1 MEPKYPFRPFIG
13 PGTTTITGNPN
24 NPFGG
29 RVTDQNTNMVSPEE
43 SPEQTIVR
51 LAESG
56 LAVDQIA
63 ELTGLPNDQVAMV
76 LQPYSPGFKQSLMPQ
91 PKPQGIGTDLGFSE
105 VNTTQDLENFVDS
118 GKTVTDLVRKT
129 VVPDL
134 SPGAGLTEGA
144 ILLNMEDMG
153 VDLSEEEAEALD
165 AENDPTKKAIMA
177 STAGAIGRGAD
188 DEDTVGTFTAMTDIN
203 STVDPEDRIQIYKDA
218 AASFYN
224 VDDIKELISKPDEG
238 LPFLIAGAALI
249 QSGEK
254 GESWAT
260 ALSGALSQ
268 YSLTKKKGQRD
279 YDEKIAGIDIQK
291 QQGINQFAMNMYM
304 ADIKD
309 QRALSKA
316 LLTADR
322 SPYKVGESPNPEYLT
337 DSEVAFR
344 SRAGEAILP
353 WRAEDG
359 ATKEYTLFKDE
370 NLDGQP
376 DNSAPAVTKILSAA
390 GAQNAQKE
398 GFIVRDGNL
407 TKNKKMYMVDG
418 KSKMF
423 SSEELDSFLTEN
435 PNAKP
440 MAIGTASV
448 KSVIEKSTGQPT
460 FVSAQ
465 ELMTARGRE
474 LYTPINANENMV
486 VFGPNGEPV
495 LVKGDGGLL
504 TKTQQGKEK
513 LRITGMLRDND
524 IARNNV
530 IRTRQSILD
539 IYNEADRKG
548 APLTFGTAGALTGLG
563 KRVID
568 EVDQMKTIFTDPK
581 AGYSLYTDKNGNG
594 QRDPGEDAQTF
605 DTYSKQFDEKIA
617 NSNLGKFLLSSGLS
631 RKRVNSLV
639 LTLALQSAATDN
651 QKSRD
656 ISDKDM
662 DRYLTRAG
670 AYATSQTEFLTL
682 IDDLTLS
689 VMQKHESVLDGELK
703 YAAKYPDAD
712 GTYVSMIDSLFPNIV
727 QEDSN
732 SRPFR
737 DAQYTVS
744 ELKEQLKGTTDD
756 YRNRNYTDPQIDS
769 SAETVLPGGNE
780 VSGVGKQNVHEI
792 YMSYKMAG
800 DSNQQNAYLAQLRKE
815 LGQSSAEYQTIKKYI
830 ESQLNK

>member
-1 MEPKYPFRPFIG
+1 MESKYPFRPYVG
-13 PGTTTITGNPN
+13 PGTTTITGDPN

-29 RVTDQNTNMVSPEE
+29 TITDQNTNMVMADE
-43 SPEQTIVR
+43 SPEQTIMR
-51 LAESG
+51 LARSG
-56 LAVDQIA
+56 LAIDQISQ
-63 ELTGLPNDQVAMV
+63 LTGIPEEQVAMQV
-76 LQPYSPGFKQSLMPQ
+76 SVMQGQRPSAPPPQ
-91 PKPQGIGTDLGFSE
+91 PQGIGIESILQNNDSQELS
-105 VNTTQDLENFVDS
+105 DYVDEGGS
-118 GKTVTDLVRKT
+118 MSDLVQST
-129 VVPDL
+129 IDPNLD
-134 SPGAGLTEGA
+134 PGAFLTEGS
-144 ILLNMEDMG
+144 IILNMEDMYL
-153 VDLSEEEAEALD
+153 DLDEEEAEALD
-165 AENDPTKKAIMA
+165 AENDPNKKIIMA
-177 STAGAIGRGAD
+177 SAAGAGARGAD
-188 DEDTVGTFTAMTDIN
+188 DSEALETFGAMTDIN
-203 STVDPEDRIQIYKDA
+203 GSVDPQDRIQVYKDA

-224 VDDIKELISKPDEG
+224 VDDIKNLITKPDEG

-254 GESWAT
+254 GESWGT
-260 ALSGALSQ
+260 ALSSALSK
-268 YSLTKKKGQRD
+268 YALSKKKGDRD
-279 YDEKIAGIDIQK
+279 YQKTLDSVDIQR
-291 QQGINQFAMNMYM
+291 QQGINNFAMQLYM

-309 QRALSKA
+309 QKALSKA
-316 LLTADR
+316 LITADR

-344 SRAGEAILP
+344 SREGEAILP

-376 DNSAPAVTKILSAA
+376 DNNAPAVTKILTAV
-390 GAQNAQKE
+390 GAENAQSE
-398 GFIVRDGNL
+398 GFIVREGNL

-423 SSEELDSFLTEN
+423 SSEELDAFLTEN
-435 PNAKP
+435 PTAKP
-440 MAIGTASV
+440 MAIGTASI
-448 KSVIEKSTGQPT
+448 KSVIEKATGQPT

-465 ELMTARGRE
+465 ELMTPRGRE

-486 VFGPNGEPV
+486 VFGPDGNPV

-524 IARNNV
+524 ISRNNV

-539 IYNEADRKG
+539 IYNEAERRG
-548 APLTFGTAGALTGLG
+548 TPLTFGTAGALTGLG

-581 AGYSLYTDKNGNG
+581 GGYSLYTDKNGNG
-594 QRDPGEDAQTF
+594 VRDPGEDAQTF
-605 DTYSKQFDEKIA
+605 ETYSKQFDDKIA

-670 AYATSQTEFLTL
+670 AYATSESEFLTL

-689 VMQKHESVLDGELK
+689 VMQKHEAVLDGELK

-712 GTYVSMIDSLFPNIV
+712 GEYVSMIDSLFPNIV
-727 QEDSN
+727 EEDNN

-737 DAQYTVS
+737 DAPYTVS
-744 ELKEQLKGTTDD
+744 ELKEQLRGTTDD
-756 YRNRNYTDPQIDS
+756 YRNRNYVDPQIDS
-769 SAETVLPGGNE
+769 GAETVLPGGDE
-780 VSGVGKQNVHEI
+780 ASGVGKQNVHEI

-800 DSNQQNAYLAQLRKE
+800 DTNEQNAYLAQLRKE

>member
-1 MEPKYPFRPFIG
+1 MEPKYPFRPYVG
-13 PGTTTITGNPN
+13 PGVTTVTGDPN

-29 RVTDQNTNMVSPEE
+29 TVTDQNTNMVMPDE
-43 SPEQTIVR
+43 SPEQTIMR
-51 LAESG
+51 LARSG

-63 ELTGLPNDQVAMV
+63 QLTGLPQDQIAMQV
-76 LQPYSPGFKQSLMPQ
+76 SVMRGQRPSTPPQ
-91 PKPQGIGTDLGFSE
+91 QPQGIGIQSLMEDNESQELSDYIEDGGSM
-105 VNTTQDLENFVDS
+105 S
-118 GKTVTDLVRKT
+118 DLVQST
-129 VVPDL
+129 VEPNLD
-134 SPGAGLTEGA
+134 PGAFLTEGA
-144 ILLNMEDMG
+144 IALNLEDMNL
-153 VDLSEEEAEALD
+153 DLSEEEAEALD
-165 AENDPTKKAIMA
+165 AENDPTKKVIMA
-177 STAGAIGRGAD
+177 SAAGAGARGE
-188 DEDTVGTFTAMTDIN
+188 EDSEALETFGAMTDIN
-203 STVDPEDRIQIYKDA
+203 TSLDPQERLQVYKDA
-218 AASFYN
+218 AAEFYN
-224 VDDIKELISKPDEG
+224 VDDIKKLITKPDEG

-254 GESWAT
+254 GESWGT
-260 ALSGALSQ
+260 ALSSALSK
-268 YSLTKKKGQRD
+268 YALSKKKGDRD
-279 YDEKIAGIDIQK
+279 YQKTLDSVDIQR
-291 QQGINQFAMNMYM
+291 QQGINNFAMQLYM
-304 ADIKD
+304 ADIKE
-309 QRALSKA
+309 QKALSRALI
-316 LLTADR
+316 TADR

-337 DSEVAFR
+337 DSEAAIR
-344 SRAGEAILP
+344 SKDGEAILP

-376 DNSAPAVTKILSAA
+376 DNNAPAVTKILSAA
-390 GAQNAQKE
+390 GAQNAQSE

-423 SSEELDSFLTEN
+423 SSEELDAFLTEN

-448 KSVIEKSTGQPT
+448 KSVIEKATGQPT

-465 ELMTARGRE
+465 ELMTPRGRE

-486 VFGPNGEPV
+486 VFGPDGNPV
-495 LVKGDGGLL
+495 LVKGDGSLL
-504 TKTQQGKEK
+504 TQTQKGKEK

-524 IARNNV
+524 ISRNNV

-539 IYNEADRKG
+539 IYNEADRTG
-548 APLTFGTAGALTGLG
+548 APITFGTAGALTGLG
-563 KRVID
+563 KRFID
-568 EVDQMKTIFTDPK
+568 EVDQIKTIFTDPK

-594 QRDPGEDAQTF
+594 VRDPGEDAQNF
-605 DTYSKQFDEKIA
+605 ETYSKQFDEKIA

-631 RKRVNSLV
+631 RKRTNSLV

-670 AYATSQTEFLTL
+670 AYATSEKEFLTL

-689 VMQKHESVLDGELK
+689 VMQKHESVVDGELK
-703 YAAKYPDAD
+703 HAAKYPGAD
-712 GTYVSMIDSLFPNIV
+712 GQPVSMIDSLFPNLIE
-727 QEDSN
+727 EDDN

-737 DAQYTVS
+737 DAPYTIS
-744 ELKEQLKGTTDD
+744 ELKEQLKGTTGD
-756 YRNRNYTDPQIDS
+756 YRNRNYIDPQVDS
-769 SAETVLPGGNE
+769 GAETVLPGGDE
-780 VSGVGKQNVHEI
+780 VSGVGKQSIHEI

-800 DSNQQNAYLAQLRKE
+800 DTNQQNAYLAQLRKE
-815 LGQSSAEYQTIKKYI
+815 LGQSSAEYQSIKKYI

>member
-1 MEPKYPFRPFIG
+1 MESKYPFRPYVG
-13 PGTTTITGNPN
+13 PGTTTITGDPN

-29 RVTDQNTNMVSPEE
+29 TITDQNTNMVMADE
-43 SPEQTIVR
+43 SPEQTIMR
-51 LAESG
+51 LARSG
-56 LAVDQIA
+56 LAIDQISQ
-63 ELTGLPNDQVAMV
+63 LTGIPEEQVAMQV
-76 LQPYSPGFKQSLMPQ
+76 SVMQGQRPSAPPPQ
-91 PKPQGIGTDLGFSE
+91 PQGIGIESILQNNDSQELS
-105 VNTTQDLENFVDS
+105 DYVDEGGS
-118 GKTVTDLVRKT
+118 VSDLVQST
-129 VVPDL
+129 IDPNLD
-134 SPGAGLTEGA
+134 PGAFLTEGS
-144 ILLNMEDMG
+144 IILNMEDMYL
-153 VDLSEEEAEALD
+153 DLDEEEAEALD
-165 AENDPTKKAIMA
+165 AENDPNKKIIMA
-177 STAGAIGRGAD
+177 SAAGAGARGAD
-188 DEDTVGTFTAMTDIN
+188 DSEALETFGAMTDIN
-203 STVDPEDRIQIYKDA
+203 SSVDPQDRIQVYKDA

-224 VDDIKELISKPDEG
+224 VDDIKNLITKPDEG

-254 GESWAT
+254 GESWGT
-260 ALSGALSQ
+260 ALSSALSK
-268 YSLTKKKGQRD
+268 YALSKKKGDRD
-279 YDEKIAGIDIQK
+279 YQKTLDSVDIQR
-291 QQGINQFAMNMYM
+291 QQGINNFAMQLYM

-316 LLTADR
+316 LMTAKR
-322 SPYKVGESPNPEYLT
+322 SPYKVEESPNPEYLT

-344 SRAGEAILP
+344 SREGEAILP

-376 DNSAPAVTKILSAA
+376 DNNAPAVTKILTAV
-390 GAQNAQKE
+390 GAQNAQSE
-398 GFIVRDGNL
+398 GFIVREGNL

-423 SSEELDSFLTEN
+423 SSEELDAFLTEN
-435 PNAKP
+435 PTAKP
-440 MAIGTASV
+440 MAIGTASI
-448 KSVIEKSTGQPT
+448 KSVIRKSDGQPT

-465 ELMTARGRE
+465 ELMTPRGRE

-486 VFGPNGEPV
+486 VFGPDGNPV

-524 IARNNV
+524 ISRNNV

-539 IYNEADRKG
+539 IYNEAERRG

-594 QRDPGEDAQTF
+594 VRDPGEEAQSF
-605 DTYSKQFDEKIA
+605 ETYSKQFDEKIA

-689 VMQKHESVLDGELK
+689 VMQKHEAVLDGELK

-712 GTYVSMIDSLFPNIV
+712 GEYVSMIDSLFPNIV
-727 QEDSN
+727 EEDNN

-737 DAQYTVS
+737 DAPYTIS

-756 YRNRNYTDPQIDS
+756 YRNRNYVDPQIDS
-769 SAETVLPGGNE
+769 GAETVLPGGDE
-780 VSGVGKQNVHEI
+780 ASGVGKQNVHEI

-800 DSNQQNAYLAQLRKE
+800 DTNEQNAYLAQLRKE

>member
-1 MEPKYPFRPFIG
+1 MESKYPFRPYVG
-13 PGTTTITGNPN
+13 PGTTTITGDPN

-29 RVTDQNTNMVSPEE
+29 TITDQNTNMVMADE
-43 SPEQTIVR
+43 SPEQTIMR
-51 LAESG
+51 LARSG
-56 LAVDQIA
+56 LAIDQISQ
-63 ELTGLPNDQVAMV
+63 LTGIPEEQVAMQV
-76 LQPYSPGFKQSLMPQ
+76 SVMQGQRPSAPPPQ
-91 PKPQGIGTDLGFSE
+91 PQGIGIESILQNNDSQELS
-105 VNTTQDLENFVDS
+105 DYVDEGGS
-118 GKTVTDLVRKT
+118 MSDLVQST
-129 VVPDL
+129 IDPNLD
-134 SPGAGLTEGA
+134 PGAFLTEGS
-144 ILLNMEDMG
+144 IISNMEDMYL
-153 VDLSEEEAEALD
+153 DLDEEEAEALD
-165 AENDPTKKAIMA
+165 AENDPNKKIIMA
-177 STAGAIGRGAD
+177 SAAGAGARGAD
-188 DEDTVGTFTAMTDIN
+188 DSEALETFGAMADIN
-203 STVDPEDRIQIYKDA
+203 GSVDPQDRIQVYKDA

-224 VDDIKELISKPDEG
+224 VDDIKKLITKPDEG

-254 GESWAT
+254 GESWGT
-260 ALSGALSQ
+260 ALSSALSK
-268 YSLTKKKGQRD
+268 YALSKKKGDRD
-279 YDEKIAGIDIQK
+279 YQKTLDSVDIQR
-291 QQGINQFAMNMYM
+291 QQGINNFAMQLYM

-309 QRALSKA
+309 QKALSKA
-316 LLTADR
+316 LITADR

-344 SRAGEAILP
+344 SREGEAILP

-376 DNSAPAVTKILSAA
+376 DNNAPAVTKILTAV
-390 GAQNAQKE
+390 GAENAQSE
-398 GFIVRDGNL
+398 GFIVREGNL

-423 SSEELDSFLTEN
+423 SSEELDAFLTEN
-435 PNAKP
+435 PTAKP
-440 MAIGTASV
+440 MAIGTASI
-448 KSVIEKSTGQPT
+448 KSVIEKATGQPT

-465 ELMTARGRE
+465 ELMTPRGRE

-486 VFGPNGEPV
+486 VFGPDGNPV

-605 DTYSKQFDEKIA
+605 ETYSKQFDEKIA

-631 RKRVNSLV
+631 RKRANSLV

-744 ELKEQLKGTTDD
+744 ELKEQLKGTTGD
-756 YRNRNYTDPQIDS
+756 YRNRNYIDPQVDS
-769 SAETVLPGGNE
+769 GAETVLPGGNE

-800 DSNQQNAYLAQLRKE
+800 DSNEQNAYLAQLRKE

>member
-1 MEPKYPFRPFIG
+1 MEPKYPFRPYVG
-13 PGTTTITGNPN
+13 PGVTTITGDPN

-29 RVTDQNTNMVSPEE
+29 TITDQNTNMVMPDE
-43 SPEQTIVR
+43 SPEQTIMR
-51 LAESG
+51 LARSG

-63 ELTGLPNDQVAMV
+63 QLTGLPQDQIAMQVSVMQGQRPTVA
-76 LQPYSPGFKQSLMPQ
+76 KQ
-91 PKPQGIGTDLGFSE
+91 PQGIGIQSLMEDNESQELSDYVEDGGSM
-105 VNTTQDLENFVDS
+105 S
-118 GKTVTDLVRKT
+118 DLVQST
-129 VVPDL
+129 IDPNLD
-134 SPGAGLTEGA
+134 PGAFLTEGA
-144 ILLNMEDMG
+144 IALNLEDMNL
-153 VDLSEEEAEALD
+153 DLSDEEAEALD
-165 AENDPTKKAIMA
+165 AENDPTKKVIMA
-177 STAGAIGRGAD
+177 SAAGAGARGE
-188 DEDTVGTFTAMTDIN
+188 EDSEALETFGAMADIN
-203 STVDPEDRIQIYKDA
+203 TTLDPQERIQVYKDA
-218 AASFYN
+218 AAEFYN
-224 VDDIKELISKPDEG
+224 VDDIKKLITKPDEG

-254 GESWAT
+254 GESWGT
-260 ALSGALSQ
+260 ALSTALSK
-268 YSLTKKKGQRD
+268 YTISKRKGDRD
-279 YDEKIAGIDIQK
+279 YQKTLDSVDIQR
-291 QQGINQFAMNMYM
+291 QQGINQFAMQLYL
-304 ADIKD
+304 ADVKD

-316 LLTADR
+316 LLTAKR

-337 DSEVAFR
+337 DSEVSFR
-344 SRAGEAILP
+344 TQNGEAILP

-376 DNSAPAVTKILSAA
+376 DNNAPAITKILTAA
-390 GAQNAQKE
+390 GAQNAQSE

-423 SSEELDSFLTEN
+423 SSEELDAFLTEY

-448 KSVIEKSTGQPT
+448 KSVIEKATGQPT

-465 ELMTARGRE
+465 ELMTSRGRE

-524 IARNNV
+524 ISRNNV

-539 IYNEADRKG
+539 IYNEADRTG
-548 APLTFGTAGALTGLG
+548 APITFGTAGALTGLG

-581 AGYSLYTDKNGNG
+581 AGYSLYTDTNGNG
-594 QRDPGEDAQTF
+594 VRDPGEEAQSF
-605 DTYSKQFDEKIA
+605 ETYSKQFDEKIA

-639 LTLALQSAATDN
+639 LTLALQSADSDN

-662 DRYLTRAG
+662 ERFLQRAG
-670 AYATSQTEFLTL
+670 AFATSEKEFLTL

-689 VMQKHESVLDGELK
+689 VMQKHEAVLDGELK

-712 GTYVSMIDSLFPNIV
+712 GKYVSMIDSLFPNIIE
-727 QEDSN
+727 EDNN

-737 DAQYTVS
+737 DAPYTIS
-744 ELKEQLKGTTDD
+744 ELKEQLSGTTGD
-756 YRNRNYTDPQIDS
+756 YRNRNYIDPQVDRG
-769 SAETVLPGGNE
+769 AETVLPGGDE
-780 VSGVGKQNVHEI
+780 VSGVGKQSIHEI

-800 DSNQQNAYLAQLRKE
+800 DTNQQNAYLAQLRKE
-815 LGQSSAEYQTIKKYI
+815 LGQSSAEYQSIKKYI

>member
-1 MEPKYPFRPFIG
+1 MESKYPFRPYVG
-13 PGTTTITGNPN
+13 PGTTTITGDPN

-29 RVTDQNTNMVSPEE
+29 TITDQNTNMVMADE
-43 SPEQTIVR
+43 SPEQTIMR
-51 LAESG
+51 LARSG
-56 LAVDQIA
+56 LAIDQISQ
-63 ELTGLPNDQVAMV
+63 LTGIPEEQVAMQV
-76 LQPYSPGFKQSLMPQ
+76 SVMQGQRPSAPPPQ
-91 PKPQGIGTDLGFSE
+91 PQGIGIESILQNNDSQELS
-105 VNTTQDLENFVDS
+105 DYVDEGGS
-118 GKTVTDLVRKT
+118 MSDLVQST
-129 VVPDL
+129 IDPNLD
-134 SPGAGLTEGA
+134 PGAFLTEGS
-144 ILLNMEDMG
+144 IISNMEDMYL
-153 VDLSEEEAEALD
+153 DLDEEEAEALD
-165 AENDPTKKAIMA
+165 AENDPNKKIIMA
-177 STAGAIGRGAD
+177 SAAGAGARGAD
-188 DEDTVGTFTAMTDIN
+188 DSEALETFGAMADIN
-203 STVDPEDRIQIYKDA
+203 GSVDPQDRIQVYKDA

-224 VDDIKELISKPDEG
+224 VDDIKKLITKPDEG

-254 GESWAT
+254 GESWGT
-260 ALSGALSQ
+260 ALSSALSK
-268 YSLTKKKGQRD
+268 YALSKKKGDRD
-279 YDEKIAGIDIQK
+279 YQKTLDSVDIQR
-291 QQGINQFAMNMYM
+291 QQGINNFAMQLYM

-309 QRALSKA
+309 QKALSKA
-316 LLTADR
+316 LITADR

-344 SRAGEAILP
+344 SREGEAILP

-376 DNSAPAVTKILSAA
+376 DNNAPAVTKILTAV
-390 GAQNAQKE
+390 GAENAQSE
-398 GFIVRDGNL
+398 GFIVREGNL

-423 SSEELDSFLTEN
+423 SSEELDAFLTEN
-435 PNAKP
+435 PTAKP
-440 MAIGTASV
+440 MAIGTASI
-448 KSVIEKSTGQPT
+448 KSVIEKATGQPT

-465 ELMTARGRE
+465 ELMTPRGRE

-486 VFGPNGEPV
+486 VFGPDGNPV

-524 IARNNV
+524 ISRNNV

-539 IYNEADRKG
+539 IYNEADRRG

-581 AGYSLYTDKNGNG
+581 GGYSLYTDKNGNG
-594 QRDPGEDAQTF
+594 VRDPGEDAQTF
-605 DTYSKQFDEKIA
+605 ETYSKQFDDKIA

-670 AYATSQTEFLTL
+670 AYATSESEFLTL

-689 VMQKHESVLDGELK
+689 VMQKHEAVLDGELK

-712 GTYVSMIDSLFPNIV
+712 GEYVSMIDSLFPNIV
-727 QEDSN
+727 EEDNN

-737 DAQYTVS
+737 DAPYTVS
-744 ELKEQLKGTTDD
+744 ELKEQLRGTTDD
-756 YRNRNYTDPQIDS
+756 YRNRNYVDPQIDS
-769 SAETVLPGGNE
+769 GAETVLPGGDE
-780 VSGVGKQNVHEI
+780 ASGVGKQNVHEI

-800 DSNQQNAYLAQLRKE
+800 DTNEQNAYLAQLRKE